1 MKNLISILF
10 LSVMIFSGLACSKSP
25 ADLPDEKINTSLK
38 DALAKAST
46 ACGSVNPD
54 QLQWLKDIIL
64 KGEEDKETKK
74 YMGMYGGKIFLTSY
88 QNKPLFFIMMPMG
101 SGGIFAYLFDCAGT
115 TVKLSPTDDVLAFS
129 AEAQKGELIYSNVPF

>member
-1 MKNLISILF
+1 MKNLISLLF
-10 LSVMIFSGLACSKSP
+10 LSLMLFSGIACSKSS

-38 DALAKAST
+38 DGLAKAST

-64 KGEEDKETKK
+64 KGEEDKETMKHV
-74 YMGMYGGKIFLTSY
+74 GMYRGKIFLTSY

-101 SGGIFAYLFDCAGT
+101 SGGIYAYLFDCAGT
-115 TVKLSPTDDVLAFS
+115 TVRFSPTDDVLAFS
-129 AEAQKGELIYSNVPF
+129 AEAQKGELIYTNMPL